1 MKTHEMYVNMI
12 AFDVVMIVF
21 DEMKGVTLLYY
32 IQEGGKGKSEGTSPR
47 FHGYSPNTIQGTL
60 FAEQSFAYRNESS
73 TRQTALIF
81 LHSSLFGIAL

>member
-1 MKTHEMYVNMI
+1 MI
-12 AFDVVMIVF
+12 VFDVVMIVF
-21 DEMKGVTLLYY
+21 DEMKGITLLYY

-73 TRQTALIF
+73 IRQTALIF